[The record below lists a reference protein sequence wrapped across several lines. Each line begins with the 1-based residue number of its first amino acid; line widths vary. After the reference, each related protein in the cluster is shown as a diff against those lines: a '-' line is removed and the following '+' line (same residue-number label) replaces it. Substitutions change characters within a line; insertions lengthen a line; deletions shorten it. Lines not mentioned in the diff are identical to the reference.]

1 MFCMKRFLKFLFSI
15 LVIVAVACAIFFGW
29 GFIEEQYRHAQG
41 VYYIYKGD
49 KAYFKNNMS
58 KTLYYYKKGLELYP
72 EHYEAWFNLGN
83 IYAVHEDYFA
93 AIEAYEQAIKN
104 NPKFILAR
112 MNLGIIYSEDL
123 GDFDSAI
130 EQYNAIIQNKYRTL
144 YIPKIYNNKASTKSN
159 MGVAY
164 YNRGLAY
171 RLKSIYLPD
180 EKRHLAGEFVSKAI
194 ESYKNAQKF
203 LKRDYANSYN
213 LGLAYHVNGDYTNAA
228 KNYCKAIE
236 FAPMNFEA
244 HYNLAV
250 LLRQLHYYKASLDE
264 FQKAALIISENP
276 NATNQALYVFNLL
289 NEATR
294 LLIYS
299 EQDTITRLSDEPIL
313 ISGYTYVGGKVV
325 PTEDL
330 DKAILENFKTCAAGS
345 FLKEVEYD

>member
-1 MFCMKRFLKFLFSI
+1 MKRFFKFLFSI
-15 LVIVAVACAIFFGW
+15 LLVIAIVAIVFFGW
-29 GFIEEQYRHAQG
+29 GFVEEQIKHAQG

-49 KAYFKNNMS
+49 QAYFKNNMK
-58 KTLYYYKKGLELYP
+58 KTIHFYKKGLELYP

-93 AIEAYEQAIKN
+93 AIEAYQQSIKN

-112 MNLGIIYSEDL
+112 MNLGIVYSEDL
-123 GDFDSAI
+123 GDFDAAI
-130 EQYNAIIQNKYRTL
+130 EQYDAIIKNKYRTL
-144 YIPKIYNNKASTKSN
+144 YIPKVYNNKVSTKSN
-159 MGVAY
+159 LGVAY

-180 EKRHLAGEFVSKAI
+180 EKRHLAGEFVEKAI
-194 ESYKNAQKF
+194 QSYKKAQRY

-213 LGLAYHVNGDYTNAA
+213 MGLAYHVNGDFTNAA
-228 KNYCKAIE
+228 KSYCQAIE
-236 FAPMNFEA
+236 YSPMNFEA

-250 LLRQLHYYKASLDE
+250 LLRNLNHYKASLDE

-299 EQDTITRLSDEPIL
+299 EDNDVTRLTDEPML

-325 PTEDL
+325 PKEDL
-330 DKAILENFKTCAAGS
+330 DKAILDNFRKCSAGII
-345 FLKEVEYD
+345 LTEKKDD

>member
-1 MFCMKRFLKFLFSI
+1 MKRIFKLLFSLI
-15 LVIVAVACAIFFGW
+15 LLLAVLAIVFFGW
-29 GFIEEQYRHAQG
+29 GFVEEQFHHAQG

-49 KAYFKNNMS
+49 KAYFKNNMK

-93 AIEAYEQAIKN
+93 AIDAYQQAIKN

-112 MNLGIIYSEDL
+112 MNLGIVYSEDL

-130 EQYNAIIQNKYRTL
+130 EQYDAIIQNKYRTL
-144 YIPKIYNNKASTKSN
+144 YIPKIYNNKVSTKAN
-159 MGVAY
+159 RGVAY

-180 EKRHLAGEFVSKAI
+180 EKRHLAGEFVDKAI
-194 ESYKNAQKF
+194 ESYKKAQKY
-203 LKRDYANSYN
+203 LKKDYANSYN
-213 LGLAYHVNGDYTNAA
+213 MGLAYHVNGDYTNAA
-228 KNYCKAIE
+228 LNYCKAIE
-236 FAPMNFEA
+236 YAPMNFEA

-250 LLRQLHYYKASLDE
+250 LLRHLNYYKESLDE

-299 EQDTITRLSDEPIL
+299 EQDKVTRLTDEPML
-313 ISGYTYVGGKVV
+313 VTSYTYVGGKVV
-325 PTEDL
+325 PSEEL
-330 DKAILENFKTCAAGS
+330 DKVILDNFRKCAAGTI
-345 FLKEVEYD
+345 LLENKDD

>member
-1 MFCMKRFLKFLFSI
+1 MMRVLRLLFSI
-15 LVIVAVACAIFFGW
+15 IVFVAILFVAFFGW
-29 GFIEEQYRHAQG
+29 DKVEEQWHHAQG

-93 AIEAYEQAIKN
+93 AIEAYKQAIKN

-112 MNLGIIYSEDL
+112 MNLGIVYSEDL

-130 EQYNAIIQNKYRTL
+130 EQYDAIINNKYRTL
-144 YIPKIYNNKASTKSN
+144 YIPKIYNNKISTKSN

-164 YNRGLAY
+164 YNKGLAY

-180 EKRHLAGEFVSKAI
+180 EKRHLAGEFVNKAI
-194 ESYKNAQKF
+194 ASYKNAQKF
-203 LKRDYANSYN
+203 LKKDYANSYN
-213 LGLAYHVNGDYTNAA
+213 MGLAYHVNGDYSNAA
-228 KNYCKAIE
+228 KSYCQAIE
-236 FAPMNFEA
+236 YAPMNFEA

-250 LLRQLHYYKASLDE
+250 LLRHLNYYKESLDE

-294 LLIYS
+294 LLLYK
-299 EQDTITRLSDEPIL
+299 EQDKVTRLTDEPIL
-313 ISGYTYVGGKVV
+313 IKNYTYVGGKVV
-325 PTEDL
+325 PSEEL
-330 DKAILENFKTCAAGS
+330 DKVILDNFRKCSANIFLTEN
-345 FLKEVEYD
+345 END

>member
-1 MFCMKRFLKFLFSI
+1 MKRVLRLLFSI
-15 LVIVAVACAIFFGW
+15 TVFVAIVFVAFFGW
-29 GFIEEQYRHAQG
+29 DKIEELWNHAQG

-49 KAYFKNNMS
+49 KAYFKNNMN
-58 KTLYYYKKGLELYP
+58 KTLYYYKKGLDLYP
-72 EHYEAWFNLGN
+72 QHYEAWFNLGN

-93 AIEAYEQAIKN
+93 AIDAYQHAIKN

-112 MNLGIIYSEDL
+112 MNLGIVYSEDL

-130 EQYNAIIQNKYRTL
+130 EQYDAIINNKYRTL
-144 YIPKIYNNKASTKSN
+144 YIPKVYNNRISTKSN

-180 EKRHLAGEFVSKAI
+180 EKRHLAGEFVNKAI
-194 ESYKNAQKF
+194 SSYKKAQKY
-203 LKRDYANSYN
+203 LKKDYANSYN
-213 LGLAYHVNGDYTNAA
+213 MGLAYHVNGDYTNAA
-228 KNYCKAIE
+228 KSYCQAIE
-236 FAPMNFEA
+236 YAPMNFEA

-250 LLRQLHYYKASLDE
+250 LLRNLSYYKESLDE

-294 LLIYS
+294 LLIYN
-299 EQDTITRLSDEPIL
+299 EQDKVTRLTDEPML
-313 ISGYTYVGGKVV
+313 IKNYTYVGGKVV
-325 PTEDL
+325 PTEEL
-330 DKAILENFKTCAAGS
+330 DKVILDNFRKCSATII
-345 FLKEVEYD
+345 LTEKKDD